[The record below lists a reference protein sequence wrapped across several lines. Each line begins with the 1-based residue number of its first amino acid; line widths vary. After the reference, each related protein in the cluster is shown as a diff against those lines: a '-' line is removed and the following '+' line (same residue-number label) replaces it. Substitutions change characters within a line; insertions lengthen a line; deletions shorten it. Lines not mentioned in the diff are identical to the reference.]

1 MVQVILDGTVEPSA
15 CVRVRFRKTGA
26 LKYTAHLDLVRTM
39 TKALTRAGIPVRY
52 SEGFNPHPR
61 FSFATAMS
69 IGLESL
75 SEFMD
80 IRIDKPVNPEGVT
93 LALRAALT
101 DECYIEESYFPVTK
115 FTDILYSSYRIELF
129 TTGADEALA
138 ERANDALQAKPLVVF
153 KRSKSGDRDTDI
165 SGGIKEARAF
175 FENGTVVVLATLAAD
190 NAGFLNPEYLVTYLK
205 SACSVL
211 QGSLLEESYS
221 IVRTGLYDKNMNP
234 FR

>member
-15 CVRVRFRKTGA
+15 FVRVRFRKTGA

-39 TKALTRAGIPVRY
+39 TKALARAGIPVRY

-69 IGLESL
+69 IGLESV

-80 IRIDKPVNPEGVT
+80 IRIDRPVDPEGVT
-93 LALRAALT
+93 QALRQALT
-101 DECYIEESYFPVTK
+101 EECYIEESYFSNTK
-115 FTDILYSSYRIELF
+115 FTDILYSSYRIEIR
-129 TTGADEALA
+129 TTGASEALA
-138 ERANDALQAKPLVVF
+138 EAANVALKAKPLTVF
-153 KRSKSGDRDTDI
+153 KRSKSGDKDTDI
-165 SGGIKEARAF
+165 SGGIKESRAF
-175 FENGTVVVLATLAAD
+175 FENGAVVVEATLAAD

-205 SACSVL
+205 DTL
-211 QGSLLEESYS
+211 GMLKGSLLDESYS
-221 IVRTGLYDKNMNP
+221 VLRTGLYTKDMTP